1 MGLNWAEHTTEI
13 DAPIETCFE
22 AIVDY
27 ETFPRWQNAVDS
39 VEVLDRHDD
48 GLARNVKLFVD
59 AKVRKIDYTL
69 DYSYQRPN
77 RIEWD
82 FVSGNG
88 MRGVDGE
95 YTFEEL
101 GPAKTRATYNL
112 GADPAI
118 PVPGIVAKRVHRE
131 LVKRSVEDLK
141 REAESRHTAGAA
153 TPAPEPRAAG
163 EGSPPEP
170 EATPAPEPTP
180 EDLDLPDLD
189 ERRFGDRFRRER
201 RAEPAAPA
209 TAATATEPPLM
220 LEAGSRSLVDRAVS
234 AATNPVGTAR
244 GAARLGVKTAR
255 TAAKIGVATA
265 EDLARRL
272 DRRLSGD
279 REER

>member
-1 MGLNWAEHTTEI
+1 MGLNWAEHSTEI
-13 DAPIETCFE
+13 AAPIETCFD

-39 VEVLDRHDD
+39 VEVLDRHKD
-48 GLARNVKLFVD
+48 GLGHNVKLFVD

-69 DYSYQRPN
+69 DYSYERPH

-88 MRGVDGE
+88 MRGVDGD

-101 GPAKTRATYNL
+101 GPDMTRATYKL

-118 PVPGIVAKRVHRE
+118 PVPGIVAKRVHKE

-141 REAESRHTAGAA
+141 REAESRHASAPAAVKTAA
-153 TPAPEPRAAG
+153 EPKM
-163 EGSPPEP
+163 EQPS
-170 EATPAPEPTP
+170 P
-180 EDLDLPDLD
+180 EDLDEPDLD
-189 ERRFGDRFRRER
+189 QRRFGDRFRRDRE
-201 RAEPAAPA
+201 AVPAAPA
-209 TAATATEPPLM
+209 GPPPEPEQAPDSDS
-220 LEAGSRSLVDRAVS
+220 ESIVGRAVS
-234 AATNPVGTAR
+234 VASDPVGAAR
-244 GAARLGVKTAR
+244 GAARLGARTAR
-255 TAAKIGVATA
+255 TAVEIGVATV

-279 REER
+279 RSDSER

>member
-13 DAPIETCFE
+13 EAPIETCFE

-48 GLARNVKLFVD
+48 GLGRNVKLFVD

-69 DYSYQRPN
+69 DYSYERPH

-88 MRGVDGE
+88 MRGVDGD
-95 YTFEEL
+95 YTFEAL
-101 GPAKTRATYNL
+101 GPERTRATYKL

-141 REAESRHTAGAA
+141 REAESRHA
-153 TPAPEPRAAG
+153 
-163 EGSPPEP
+163 S
-170 EATPAPEPTP
+170 
-180 EDLDLPDLD
+180 
-189 ERRFGDRFRRER
+189 
-201 RAEPAAPA
+201 APA
-209 TAATATEPPLM
+209 TAASAGAAGAAGARLRRTSTCRTSTRGGSARTSAASDRREQPRRRSRWARRSPIPPPNPSG
-220 LEAGSRSLVDRAVS
+220 ESLVGRALS

-255 TAAKIGVATA
+255 TAAEIGVETA
-265 EDLARRL
+265 RVVVRRV
-272 DRRLSGD
+272 DQRLTGD
-279 REER
+279 RSDREP

>member
-1 MGLNWAEHTTEI
+1 MGLNWAEHSTEI
-13 DAPIETCFE
+13 AAPIATCFD

-69 DYSYQRPN
+69 DYSYDRPT

-88 MRGVDGE
+88 MRGVDGH
-95 YTFEEL
+95 YLFEEL
-101 GPAKTRATYNL
+101 GPERTRATYNL

-118 PVPGIVAKRVHRE
+118 PVPGIVAKRVHKE

-141 REAESRHTAGAA
+141 NEAESRHAS
-153 TPAPEPRAAG
+153 TPAPEAAQA
-163 EGSPPEP
+163 EP
-170 EATPAPEPTP
+170 ASAPEPTP

-189 ERRFGDRFRRER
+189 ERRFGERFRRER
-201 RAEPAAPA
+201 EHHVEGPRPTPGPAAHPA
-209 TAATATEPPLM
+209 AVSSSDGQGIVE
-220 LEAGSRSLVDRAVS
+220 RAVS
-234 AATNPVGTAR
+234 AATDPIGTAR

-255 TAAKIGVATA
+255 TAVEIGVATA

-279 REER
+279 RSNDDL

>member
-1 MGLNWAEHTTEI
+1 VGLNWAEHSTEI
-13 DAPIETCFE
+13 AAPIETCFD

-27 ETFPRWQNAVDS
+27 ETFPSWQNAVDS

-48 GLARNVKLFVD
+48 GLGRNVKLFVD

-69 DYSYQRPN
+69 DYSYERPH

-88 MRGVDGE
+88 MRGVDGD

-101 GPAKTRATYNL
+101 GPGRTRATYKL

-141 REAESRHTAGAA
+141 REAESRHASASSD
-153 TPAPEPRAAG
+153 PRADEVDESGPEREIG
-163 EGSPPEP
+163 EPPP
-170 EATPAPEPTP
+170 DGT
-180 EDLDLPDLD
+180 PDLD
-189 ERRFGDRFRRER
+189 ERRFGDGFRRER
-201 RAEPAAPA
+201 RREPAPTATAPPPEPEPAAGP
-209 TAATATEPPLM
+209 ES
-220 LEAGSRSLVDRAVS
+220 GSESIVERAMS
-234 AATNPVGTAR
+234 AATNPVGAAR

-255 TAAKIGVATA
+255 TAVEIGVATA
-265 EDLARRL
+265 EDLARRV

-279 REER
+279 RSDDEA

>member
-1 MGLNWAEHTTEI
+1 MGLNWAEHSTEI
-13 DAPIETCFE
+13 EAPIETCFE

-27 ETFPRWQNAVDS
+27 ETFPRWQNAVES
-39 VEVLDRHDD
+39 VEVLDRHQD
-48 GLARNVKLFVD
+48 GLGRNVKLFVD

-69 DYSYQRPN
+69 DYSYERPH

-88 MRGVDGE
+88 MRGVDGD

-101 GPAKTRATYNL
+101 GPGRTKATYRL

-141 REAESRHTAGAA
+141 REAEERHAS
-153 TPAPEPRAAG
+153 TPAAAPAAP
-163 EGSPPEP
+163 PPEP
-170 EATPAPEPTP
+170 DLAQPKPSP

-189 ERRFGDRFRRER
+189 QRRFGDGFRRDR
-201 RAEPAAPA
+201 RREPPAAPA
-209 TAATATEPPLM
+209 PPP
-220 LEAGSRSLVDRAVS
+220 GTDRAPAPGPDPNSDSDSIVGRALS
-234 AATNPVGTAR
+234 AATNPIGTAR
-244 GAARLGVKTAR
+244 GAARLGVRTAR
-255 TAAKIGVATA
+255 TAVEIGAATA
-265 EDLARRL
+265 QDVARRI

-279 REER
+279 GSDEGR

>member
-13 DAPIETCFE
+13 DAPIATCFD

-48 GLARNVKLFVD
+48 GLGRNVKLFVD
-59 AKVRKIDYTL
+59 AKVRKIDYVL
-69 DYSYQRPN
+69 DYSYQRPT
-77 RIEWD
+77 RIDWD

-88 MRGVDGE
+88 MRGVDGH
-95 YTFEEL
+95 YSFEEL
-101 GPAKTRATYNL
+101 GPERTKATYKL

-118 PVPGIVAKRVHRE
+118 PVPGIVAKRVHKE

-141 REAESRHTAGAA
+141 REAESRHASAA
-153 TPAPEPRAAG
+153 PAPQPDPPSAAEPAA
-163 EGSPPEP
+163 E
-170 EATPAPEPTP
+170 PEPTP

-189 ERRFGDRFRRER
+189 ERRFGERFRRD
-201 RAEPAAPA
+201 RAADAPA
-209 TAATATEPPLM
+209 PPPPRPGRDPEPEPDS
-220 LEAGSRSLVDRAVS
+220 EGIGARAVG
-234 AATNPVGTAR
+234 AVTNPVGTAR
-244 GAARLGVKTAR
+244 GAARLGVR
-255 TAAKIGVATA
+255 TVRMAGRIGVATA

-279 REER
+279 RDAER

>member
-1 MGLNWAEHTTEI
+1 MGLNWAEHTAEI
-13 DAPIETCFE
+13 EAPIETCFD

-39 VEVLDRHDD
+39 VEVLDRHED
-48 GLARNVKLFVD
+48 GLGRNVKLFVD

-69 DYSYQRPN
+69 DYSYDRPT

-88 MRGVDGE
+88 MRGVDGD

-101 GPAKTRATYNL
+101 GPERTKATYRL

-141 REAESRHTAGAA
+141 REAEQRHLAVEASVGEVDPGPAQAVESRDEELERLAAEDAPDLGRRRFGEDFRPEHQFEAPATVRAA
-153 TPAPEPRAAG
+153 TPPPASGPEPASDSDGIAARAI
-163 EGSPPEP
+163 S
-170 EATPAPEPTP
+170 
-180 EDLDLPDLD
+180 
-189 ERRFGDRFRRER
+189 
-201 RAEPAAPA
+201 
-209 TAATATEPPLM
+209 
-220 LEAGSRSLVDRAVS
+220 V
-234 AATNPVGTAR
+234 ATNPIGTAR
-244 GAARLGVKTAR
+244 GAVRLGVKTVRMAGR
-255 TAAKIGVATA
+255 VGVATA

-279 REER
+279 RDGEL

>member
-1 MGLNWAEHTTEI
+1 MGLNWAEHSTEVA
-13 DAPIETCFE
+13 APIETCFD

-48 GLARNVKLFVD
+48 GLARNVKLYVD

-69 DYSYQRPN
+69 DYSYERPH

-88 MRGVDGE
+88 MRGVDGH

-101 GPAKTRATYNL
+101 GPEKTKATYKL

-118 PVPGIVAKRVHRE
+118 PVPGIVAKRVHKE

-141 REAESRHTAGAA
+141 REAESRHSSAPPAA
-153 TPAPEPRAAG
+153 A
-163 EGSPPEP
+163 PEP
-170 EATPAPEPTP
+170 EAAQAEPPPPPEPTP

-189 ERRFGDRFRRER
+189 ERRFGEQFRRER
-201 RAEPAAPA
+201 EHPVEPPRPAARPAEPGAGA
-209 TAATATEPPLM
+209 EP
-220 LEAGSRSLVDRAVS
+220 GSNGQGIVDRAVS
-234 AATNPVGTAR
+234 AATDPVGTAR

-255 TAAKIGVATA
+255 TAARIGVATA

-279 REER
+279 RGEDVR

>member
-1 MGLNWAEHTTEI
+1 VGLNWAEHSTEI
-13 DAPIETCFE
+13 AAPIETCFD

-27 ETFPRWQNAVDS
+27 ETFPAWQNAVDS

-48 GLARNVKLFVD
+48 GLGRNVKLFVD

-69 DYSYQRPN
+69 DYSYERPH

-88 MRGVDGE
+88 MRGVDGH

-101 GPAKTRATYNL
+101 GPDRTKATYKL

-118 PVPGIVAKRVHRE
+118 PVPGIVAKRVHKE

-141 REAESRHTAGAA
+141 REAEKRHAA
-153 TPAPEPRAAG
+153 APGKAEPAEAPTSEGRDEELERLAA
-163 EGSPPEP
+163 
-170 EATPAPEPTP
+170 
-180 EDLDLPDLD
+180 EDAPDLD
-189 ERRFGDRFRRER
+189 ERRFGARFRRDREP
-201 RAEPAAPA
+201 EPAAPDPVF
-209 TAATATEPPLM
+209 TEPPPQR
-220 LEAGSRSLVDRAVS
+220 EAGSDSRSVVERALSV
-234 AATNPVGTAR
+234 ATNPVGTAR
-244 GAARLGVKTAR
+244 GAARMGVRAGR

-279 REER
+279 RPDGDR